1 MTAPAQAAAVALE
14 ALVQAKTAQML
25 ALDQE
30 LQALRALRA
39 DDITEASPD
48 VALAL
53 YTALSGA
60 PALVALA
67 DGLGWRLPGV
77 KGPRR
82 WQREDVYEL
91 VTSTDTPAN
100 PVLRAMAQ
108 QRLQNKQFG
117 RRIGPAAYG

>member
-1 MTAPAQAAAVALE
+1 MTTPEQAAAAALE
-14 ALVQAKTAQML
+14 ALIQAKTAQML
-25 ALDQE
+25 ALQQE
-30 LQALRALRA
+30 LQALHALQA
-39 DDITEASPD
+39 QPIAVPTAD

-53 YTALSGA
+53 YTALDGA
-60 PALVALA
+60 PALVKLA

-91 VTSTDTPAN
+91 VTTTTEPAN

-108 QRLQNKQFG
+108 QRLQSKQFG
-117 RRIGPAAYG
+117 RRIGAWNG